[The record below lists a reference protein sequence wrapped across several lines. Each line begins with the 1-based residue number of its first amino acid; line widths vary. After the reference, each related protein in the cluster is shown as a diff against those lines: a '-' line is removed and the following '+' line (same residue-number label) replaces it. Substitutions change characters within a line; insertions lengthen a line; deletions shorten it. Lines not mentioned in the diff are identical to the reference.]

1 MPRRRTHLARDLAL
15 VLLAVGGPTLVLRQR
30 HGRGWIVDD
39 VVTAVTVSG
48 LVCLSAAVG
57 LALTRRAPGP
67 VARETALYVLVGVFT
82 AVGAVVGTWR
92 VLDDQAL
99 VQGWVGL
106 LAAYVAVALH
116 VGLAVTARRRRPAR

>member
-15 VLLAVGGPTLVLRQR
+15 LLLALGAPTLVLRQR

-48 LVCLSAAVG
+48 LVCLAAAIG

-67 VARETALYVLVGVFT
+67 VARETALYVVVGTFT
-82 AVGAVVGTWR
+82 AIGAGIGTWR
-92 VLDDQAL
+92 VLDDQVLA
-99 VQGWVGL
+99 QGWLGL
-106 LAAYVAVALH
+106 LAAYAAVALH
-116 VGLAVTARRRRPAR
+116 VGLAITARRRPAR